1 MYQNKPCQLFF
12 KNLLLLNK
20 QLLMATTQELQDFT
34 QQVRRDILRMVHAV
48 NSGHPGGSLGC
59 AEFFTVL
66 YQEVLEYSTNFK
78 MDGENENL
86 FFLSNGHISPVY
98 YSVLARSG
106 FFPVE
111 ELATFR
117 KMNTRLQGHPTTHEG
132 LPGIRIASGS
142 LGQGMSV
149 AIGAAEAKKLNG
161 DDKII
166 YTLHGD
172 GELQE
177 GQVWES
183 AMYASAKKI
192 DNLISTID
200 LNGKQ
205 IDGATDDVL
214 PMGSIRA
221 KFEAFGWEV
230 IDIIKGNDVDSII
243 KGLSEAKSKTGKGKP
258 VCVLLH
264 TEMGNGIDFMMHTH
278 AWHGKAPNDDQLAD
292 ALNQNPV
299 TLGDY

>member
-1 MYQNKPCQLFF
+1 
-12 KNLLLLNK
+12 
-20 QLLMATTQELQDFT
+20 MATTQELQDFT

-86 FFLSNGHISPVY
+86 FFLSNGHISPVF

-177 GQVWES
+177 GQIWES

-230 IDIIKGNDVDSII
+230 LDIVKGNDVNSII
-243 KGLSEAKSKTGKGKP
+243 RGLSEAKSKTGKGKP

>member
-1 MYQNKPCQLFF
+1 LYQNKPCQLFF

-86 FFLSNGHISPVY
+86 FFLSNGHISPVF

-177 GQVWES
+177 GQIWES

-230 IDIIKGNDVDSII
+230 LDIVKGNDVNSII
-243 KGLSEAKSKTGKGKP
+243 RGLSEAKSKTGKGKP